1 MKRLL
6 EYVKENGKL
15 GEFLEENKDMLIKVG
30 VTAVAVI
37 AAFFIFAPGGGEE
50 EEEDV
55 TQPAVASQPTA
66 AAIVVD
72 VGGEVNNPMVV
83 ELDEGSRVGDAIE
96 AAGGLTE
103 NADIAEINRAAFVE
117 DGEKIY
123 VPALMTEESG
133 MAGGTGSDG
142 SQRAADYSDGKINI
156 NTADS
161 RQLQELDGVG
171 PVTAEKIIEYREENG
186 RFRDVEDIK
195 NVSGIGDKTFEKMK
209 DDIKV

>member
-15 GEFLEENKDMLIKVG
+15 REFLEENKDMLIKVG

-103 NADIAEINRAAFVE
+103 NADITEINRA
-117 DGEKIY
+117 
-123 VPALMTEESG
+123 ALMTEESG
-133 MAGGTGSDG
+133 MAGGTGTDG